1 MPNNF
6 LPELDVLREF
16 IDINNLHINHSNIHL
31 KSKCNFKTLR
41 IHTDVYSDVII
52 SFNNYNENV

>member
-6 LPELDVLREF
+6 LPVLDILREF

-31 KSKCNFKTLR
+31 
-41 IHTDVYSDVII
+41 
-52 SFNNYNENV
+52 